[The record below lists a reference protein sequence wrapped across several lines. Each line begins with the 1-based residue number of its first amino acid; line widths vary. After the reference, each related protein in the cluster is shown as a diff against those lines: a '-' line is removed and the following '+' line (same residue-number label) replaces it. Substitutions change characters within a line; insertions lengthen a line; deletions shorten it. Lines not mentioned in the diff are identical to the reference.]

1 MILYYKNY
9 QLKKFTYSI
18 MSNIDRGLVIMNILL
33 INLSLKLSLILSLIK
48 DKQAVQNNNNI
59 TKFEGYLVKY
69 KIINKL

>member
-1 MILYYKNY
+1 
-9 QLKKFTYSI
+9 